1 MRLGAALVIGLSLVL
16 APGASGR
23 NEAPRG
29 ISLSW
34 APPPLSDPQTITVP
48 DTNGRVLMDRSKDFV
63 VDVGH
68 LRACGGLRLEGG
80 RNVVVV
86 GGRIT
91 IPGVCGSAYDR
102 TAIKVVA
109 NRGTV
114 HLEGILIDGTF
125 THDGIVTLAPEATLQ
140 VENIRIEEVRTRNGD
155 HADCLQTQAGLG
167 SLRVDRLTCTTE
179 LQGFF
184 LNVEN
189 GHPVGLSDIRNTDIV
204 GAPGKYMFFQATPV
218 IPVVLSNVWL
228 HTDKPWAPFGFLVYP
243 QKNGRTYAGE
253 YEPWRRSVVSA
264 DGKRVWFV
272 GSNIKG
278 SIHKG
283 RPRHGDFVPAGA
295 AGVTYLSPGYRSQTK
310 PE

>member
-1 MRLGAALVIGLSLVL
+1 M
-16 APGASGR
+16 
-23 NEAPRG
+23 
-29 ISLSW
+29 SW
-34 APPPLSDPQTITVP
+34 APPALSDPQIITVP
-48 DTNGRVLMDRSKDFV
+48 DGDGRVLMDRAKDYI

-86 GGRIT
+86 GGRVT
-91 IPGVCGSAYDR
+91 IPGICGSAYDR
-102 TAIKVVA
+102 TAVKVVA
-109 NRGTV
+109 NVGTV
-114 HLEGILIDGTF
+114 HLEGILIDGVY

-140 VENIRIEEVRTRNGD
+140 VENVRIESVRTRDAG

-167 SLRVDRLTCTTE
+167 NLRVDRLTCTTE

-189 GHPVGLSDIRNTDIV
+189 GNRVGLADIRNTDIV

-243 QKNGRTYAGE
+243 QKDGRTYTGE
-253 YEPWRRSVVSA
+253 YEPTRRSVVSA
-264 DGKRVWFV
+264 DGKRLRFV

-278 SIHKG
+278 SIYKG
-283 RPRHGDFVPAGA
+283 RPRSGDFVPVGV
-295 AGVTYLSPGYRSQTK
+295 AGVTYRSPGYRTQT
-310 PE
+310 ERE